1 MEDQTVRV
9 RFAPS
14 PTGRMHVAG
23 ARTALYNYLYARR
36 WGGTF
41 ILRIE
46 DTDRKRFVPQ
56 AEQELIDGLE
66 WLGLHCD
73 EGPGVG
79 GAFGPYKQTERLEIY
94 REHAEVLVRNGR
106 AFPCFCTPD
115 RLERIRQE
123 QLKQKLN
130 PHYDGT
136 CRRLSPEEAARRLRA
151 GERHVIRLKTPQEG
165 ATTVVDLLRGEITV
179 ENQMIDD
186 AILMKSDGFPTY
198 HFAAM
203 VDDHLMK
210 ITHVI
215 RGSEWQSTLPLHAQ
229 VLRAFGWEEPVWV
242 HLSVFLKPS
251 GKGKMSKRDAAQ
263 AIQDGHSIFAGDL
276 KELGYIPEGVLNWI
290 VLMGWGVAENEVMSL
305 NEMVQRFDLTALNPA
320 PAAVDF
326 AKLDHFNATHI
337 RALEATDLAQRLKPF
352 FERAGLA
359 VDAERLLAV
368 IPLLRE
374 RLVTLDDCVAFG
386 GFFFRERVDPNPADL
401 VGKELTARAS
411 AQALRRSLQVLER
424 LPEITPETA
433 DAPMRALVEEMGLTA
448 GQVFGVLRVA
458 ITGQKVS
465 PPLFESMAVI
475 GKGRVLERIRNAITT
490 LERMG

>member
-1 MEDQTVRV
+1 LELQNVRV

-14 PTGRMHVAG
+14 PTGRMHLG
-23 ARTALYNYLYARR
+23 SARTALYDYLYARR
-36 WGGTF
+36 QGGKF
-41 ILRIE
+41 VLRIE

-56 AEQELIDGLE
+56 AEQELIDGLD
-66 WLGLHCD
+66 WLGLHYD

-79 GAFGPYKQTERLEIY
+79 GAFGPYRQTERLEIY
-94 REHAEVLVRNGR
+94 RQHAARLVEAGK

-123 QLKQKLN
+123 QLKQKQN

-136 CRRLSPEEAARRLRA
+136 CRQLDPGEAARRIQA
-151 GERHVIRLKTPQEG
+151 GERHVVRLKTPQEG
-165 ATTVVDLLRGEITV
+165 ATTVVDLLRGSITV
-179 ENQMIDD
+179 ENKMIDD
-186 AILMKSDGFPTY
+186 SILIKSDGYPTY

-203 VDDHLMK
+203 VDDHLME

-215 RGSEWQSTLPLHAQ
+215 RGSEWQSTLPLHAL

-263 AIQDGHSIFAGDL
+263 AIQDGHSIFIGDL
-276 KELGYIPEGVLNWI
+276 KSLGYIPEGVLNWI
-290 VLMGWGVAENEVMSL
+290 VLMGWGVAENDVMTL
-305 NEMVQRFDLTALNPA
+305 DEMVQRFDIAGLNPA

-337 RALEATDLAQRLKPF
+337 RALQPGDLASRLKPYF
-352 FERAGLA
+352 QKAGCQ
-359 VDAERLLAV
+359 VEDARLLQI

-374 RLVTLDDCVAFG
+374 RLVTLDDCIPFG
-386 GFFFRERVDPNPADL
+386 AFFFREQVDPQPGDL
-401 VGKELTARAS
+401 VGKNLTAKGS
-411 AQALRRSLQVLER
+411 AEVLRHCLQVLEA
-424 LPEITPETA
+424 LAVITPDTA
-433 DAPMRALVEEMGLTA
+433 EAPMRSLVKELGLTA
-448 GQVFGVLRVA
+448 GQVFGILRAAV
-458 ITGQKVS
+458 TGQTVS

-475 GKGRVLERIRNAITT
+475 GKKKVVERIRSAIAI
-490 LERMG
+490 LEKMG